1 MQVDLVCA
9 NVAQSGGVVRALSAD
24 VVVTNPPFGTRNKGI
39 DMAFVA
45 AGAAIATGAVY
56 SLHKSS
62 TRAHVHKHAER
73 LGLKPR
79 VVAQLRYDLPK
90 TYRFHKKASLDI
102 EVDFWRFAKA

>member
-45 AGAAIATGAVY
+45 AGAAIATEAVY
-56 SLHKSS
+56 
-62 TRAHVHKHAER
+62 
-73 LGLKPR
+73 
-79 VVAQLRYDLPK
+79 
-90 TYRFHKKASLDI
+90 
-102 EVDFWRFAKA
+102 